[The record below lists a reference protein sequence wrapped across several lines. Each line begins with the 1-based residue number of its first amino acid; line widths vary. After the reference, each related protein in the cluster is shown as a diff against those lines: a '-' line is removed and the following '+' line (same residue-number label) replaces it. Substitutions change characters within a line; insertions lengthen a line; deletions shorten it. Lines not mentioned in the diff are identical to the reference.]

1 MANNEPEDM
10 DVEYSDGSY
19 IQQTSLS
26 TTTDTSTKVLMASSQ
41 DKDGVQA
48 ILSFKW
54 SEDVPLQ
61 KCQHKLQ
68 KVFQSWNNN
77 NNLWADCKVL
87 KVLEDGKVKI
97 RLTPAPGKTI
107 PASELQK
114 LSGQSLQGKDGN
126 TVTILSV
133 TLTPLQLET
142 QKPSTNLPPSQDVVC
157 TV

>member
-1 MANNEPEDM
+1 
-10 DVEYSDGSY
+10 
-19 IQQTSLS
+19 
-26 TTTDTSTKVLMASSQ
+26 MASSQ

-61 KCQHKLQ
+61 KCHHNLQ
-68 KVFQSWNNN
+68 KVLQTWSNTNK
-77 NNLWADCKVL
+77 LDADCKVL
-87 KVLEDGKVKI
+87 KVSEDGRVEI
-97 RLTPAPGKTI
+97 HLTPASGSNSIYFYCYIRPILLTFCIFSNVMFSSSLHFKDKPI

-142 QKPSTNLPPSQDVVC
+142 QKPSTNLPPSLDVIC